1 MEIHPALS
9 IQGIKYDGDAEDFC
23 RRLEMLFAMSDEKET
38 QYVAQVCSFIRQ
50 WASDDDTVICR
61 TSGSTGTPKEI
72 PIDKTRMKASALMT
86 CRYFGLWEGTRAL
99 LCLPVTFIAGKMML
113 VRAFTAGWKLTL
125 KVPCSNPLDDT
136 GDKIFDFA
144 AFVPMQLYA
153 SAEQLQRVKKILAG
167 GGEISRKFICD
178 IGNKTASGCEIY
190 QSYAMTET
198 ITHVA
203 LRMLYPQTEEEY
215 TATEGVSFSLS
226 KRGTLVITAPA
237 LLSFPLETND
247 MATLIDS
254 THFKWIGRTDTVI
267 NSGGVKI
274 IPEQTEQKLADILPG
289 RYFAAGLPDDVLGEK
304 QVLFV
309 EGHSGDFQH
318 LKSFLKSNFDGIH
331 RPKDI
336 IFMEKFPLTHTGK
349 TDKKKILEDFRK
361 HM

>member
-23 RRLEMLFAMSDEKET
+23 RRIETLFALSDGKEA
-38 QYVAQVCSFIRQ
+38 QYAAQVCSFIRQ
-50 WASDDDTVICR
+50 WVSDVDTVVCR

-99 LCLPVTFIAGKMML
+99 SCLPVTFIAGKMML
-113 VRAFTAGWKLTL
+113 IRAFTAGWELTL
-125 KVPCSNPLDDT
+125 KAPCSNPLEGT

-144 AFVPMQLYA
+144 AFVPMQLYS
-153 SAEQLQRVKKILAG
+153 SAGQLQRVKKILAG
-167 GGEISRKFICD
+167 GGDVSRKFICSID
-178 IGNKTASGCEIY
+178 GKTAGGCKIY

-203 LRMLYPQTEEEY
+203 LRMLYPRTEEEY
-215 TATEGVSFSLS
+215 TAMEDVRFSLS
-226 KRGTLVITAPA
+226 ERGTLVITAPA
-237 LLSFPLETND
+237 LLAFPLETND
-247 MATLIDS
+247 MATLRDS

-309 EGHSGDFQH
+309 EGRSVDFQH
-318 LKSFLKSNFDGIH
+318 LKSFLKSGFDGIH

-336 IFMEKFPLTHTGK
+336 IFIERFPLTHTGK
-349 TDKKKILEDFRK
+349 TDRKKILEDFGK